1 MNDEDD
7 ALAIYLLVENV
18 RKRRDITNDITPLT
32 VQTNNFNFYWYIA
45 VLYFYVDC
53 YFGVWLEILSPPSKL
68 SSM

>member
-45 VLYFYVDC
+45 VL
-53 YFGVWLEILSPPSKL
+53 
-68 SSM
+68 